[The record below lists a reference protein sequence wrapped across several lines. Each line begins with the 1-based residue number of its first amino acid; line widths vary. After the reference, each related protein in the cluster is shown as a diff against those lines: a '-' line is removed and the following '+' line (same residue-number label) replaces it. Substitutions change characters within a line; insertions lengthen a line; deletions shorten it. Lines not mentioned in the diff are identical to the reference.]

1 MNFVDSIIKKRDG
14 GKLTKEEI
22 AFFVKGV
29 TDGTLP
35 DYQISALLM
44 AIFLKGM
51 DTEETAQLTME
62 MAHSGGM
69 FDLSAL
75 AGCKV
80 DKHSTGGVAD
90 TTTLILAPLVAS
102 VDVPV
107 VKMSGR
113 GLGFSGGTIDKLES
127 IPGFRVDVTEE
138 EALRFAKESGI
149 VLMSQT
155 DNLTPAD
162 KKLYALRD
170 VTGTVDSIPLIAAS
184 IMSKKIAAGAD
195 AIVLDVKCGSGAFMK
210 NAADAERLA
219 GIMADMGR
227 HVGRRV
233 TAVISSMAQPLGMY
247 IGNSLEV
254 MEAIEVL
261 KGNVGGDLLEVSLT
275 LGANMLLLAERVQSE
290 EEGKG
295 AQAHIVALDGV
306 AIVVNPE
313 NTVED
318 LTVDQIAQIFKGE
331 ITNWKDLGGADE
343 EIAVYGREAGSGTRG
358 AFEELVGVEDAC
370 KYLNEYSSTGDVIG
384 NVASNPSAIGYAS
397 LSAVSDNVKAVK
409 VNGVDC
415 TEATVQDGTYEIQRP
430 FVMITKDGTQLS
442 DAAQA
447 FLDFAMSADAA
458 SLIAQAGAVPPAAK

>member
-1 MNFVDSIIKKRDG
+1 MKKLFSLALAAAMALSMLTGCG
-14 GKLTKEEI
+14 GNSGNANDANGSDI
-22 AFFVKGV
+22 QAG
-29 TDGTLP
+29 
-35 DYQISALLM
+35 Q
-44 AIFLKGM
+44 
-51 DTEETAQLTME
+51 TAQLSGVVNANGSTSME
-62 MAHSGGM
+62 
-69 FDLSAL
+69 
-75 AGCKV
+75 KV
-80 DKHSTGGVAD
+80 MQVLIEAFQEQQPNVTVNYTG
-90 TTTLILAPLVAS
+90 S
-102 VDVPV
+102 
-107 VKMSGR
+107 
-113 GLGFSGGTIDKLES
+113 
-127 IPGFRVDVTEE
+127 
-138 EALRFAKESGI
+138 
-149 VLMSQT
+149 
-155 DNLTPAD
+155 
-162 KKLYALRD
+162 
-170 VTGTVDSIPLIAAS
+170 
-184 IMSKKIAAGAD
+184 
-195 AIVLDVKCGSGAFMK
+195 GSGAGVTS
-210 NAADAERLA
+210 AIDGTADLGLA
-219 GIMADMGR
+219 SRA
-227 HVGRRV
+227 
-233 TAVISSMAQPLGMY
+233 
-247 IGNSLEV
+247 
-254 MEAIEVL
+254 L
-261 KGNVGGDLLEVSLT
+261 K
-275 LGANMLLLAERVQSE
+275 SE

-318 LTVDQIAQIFKGE
+318 LTVDEIAQIFKGE

-415 TEATVQDGTYEIQRP
+415 AEATVQDGTYEIQRP

>member
-1 MNFVDSIIKKRDG
+1 MPSHVG
-14 GKLTKEEI
+14 A
-22 AFFVKGV
+22 AFF
-29 TDGTLP
+29 LP
-35 DYQISALLM
+35 FYILQRLNVALVLH
-44 AIFLKGM
+44 F
-51 DTEETAQLTME
+51 TM
-62 MAHSGGM
+62 GRYTV
-69 FDLSAL
+69 
-75 AGCKV
+75 GCKV
-80 DKHSTGGVAD
+80 KAKENTGGRQLSYKRRITMKKLFSLALAAAMALSMLTGCGGNSGNAND
-90 TTTLILAPLVAS
+90 TNGSDAQGSQA
-102 VDVPV
+102 
-107 VKMSGR
+107 
-113 GLGFSGGTIDKLES
+113 
-127 IPGFRVDVTEE
+127 
-138 EALRFAKESGI
+138 
-149 VLMSQT
+149 SQT
-155 DNLTPAD
+155 EQLSGVVNTNGSTSMEKVMQVLIEAFQEQQPN
-162 KKLYALRD
+162 
-170 VTGTVDSIPLIAAS
+170 VTVNYTGS
-184 IMSKKIAAGAD
+184 
-195 AIVLDVKCGSGAFMK
+195 GSGAGVTS
-210 NAADAERLA
+210 AID
-219 GIMADMGR
+219 GTADMGLASR
-227 HVGRRV
+227 
-233 TAVISSMAQPLGMY
+233 A
-247 IGNSLEV
+247 
-254 MEAIEVL
+254 L
-261 KGNVGGDLLEVSLT
+261 K
-275 LGANMLLLAERVQSE
+275 SE

-397 LSAVSDNVKAVK
+397 LSAVRDNVKAVK

>member
-1 MNFVDSIIKKRDG
+1 MPSHVG
-14 GKLTKEEI
+14 A
-22 AFFVKGV
+22 AFF
-29 TDGTLP
+29 LP
-35 DYQISALLM
+35 FYILQRLNVALVLH
-44 AIFLKGM
+44 F
-51 DTEETAQLTME
+51 TM
-62 MAHSGGM
+62 GRYTV
-69 FDLSAL
+69 
-75 AGCKV
+75 GCKV
-80 DKHSTGGVAD
+80 KAKENTGGRQPSYKRRIIMKK
-90 TTTLILAPLVAS
+90 LFSLALAAAMALS
-102 VDVPV
+102 
-107 VKMSGR
+107 MLTGCGGNSGNANDAN
-113 GLGFSGGTIDKLES
+113 GSDANAQGSQ
-127 IPGFRVDVTEE
+127 
-138 EALRFAKESGI
+138 A
-149 VLMSQT
+149 SQT
-155 DNLTPAD
+155 EQLSGVVNTNGSTSMEKVMQVLIEAFKEQQPN
-162 KKLYALRD
+162 
-170 VTGTVDSIPLIAAS
+170 VTVNYTGS
-184 IMSKKIAAGAD
+184 
-195 AIVLDVKCGSGAFMK
+195 GSGAGVTS
-210 NAADAERLA
+210 AIDGTADLGLA
-219 GIMADMGR
+219 SRA
-227 HVGRRV
+227 
-233 TAVISSMAQPLGMY
+233 
-247 IGNSLEV
+247 
-254 MEAIEVL
+254 L
-261 KGNVGGDLLEVSLT
+261 K
-275 LGANMLLLAERVQSE
+275 SE

-430 FVMITKDGTQLS
+430 FVMITKDDTQLS

>member
-1 MNFVDSIIKKRDG
+1 MKKLFSLALAAAMALSMLTGCG
-14 GKLTKEEI
+14 GNSSN
-22 AFFVKGV
+22 AN
-29 TDGTLP
+29 
-35 DYQISALLM
+35 
-44 AIFLKGM
+44 
-51 DTEETAQLTME
+51 DTNGSDAQGSQAGQTAQLSGVVNTNGSTSME
-62 MAHSGGM
+62 
-69 FDLSAL
+69 
-75 AGCKV
+75 KV
-80 DKHSTGGVAD
+80 MQVLIEAFQEQQPNVTVNYTG
-90 TTTLILAPLVAS
+90 S
-102 VDVPV
+102 
-107 VKMSGR
+107 
-113 GLGFSGGTIDKLES
+113 
-127 IPGFRVDVTEE
+127 
-138 EALRFAKESGI
+138 
-149 VLMSQT
+149 
-155 DNLTPAD
+155 
-162 KKLYALRD
+162 
-170 VTGTVDSIPLIAAS
+170 
-184 IMSKKIAAGAD
+184 
-195 AIVLDVKCGSGAFMK
+195 GSGAGVTS
-210 NAADAERLA
+210 AIDGTADLGLA
-219 GIMADMGR
+219 SRA
-227 HVGRRV
+227 
-233 TAVISSMAQPLGMY
+233 
-247 IGNSLEV
+247 
-254 MEAIEVL
+254 L
-261 KGNVGGDLLEVSLT
+261 K
-275 LGANMLLLAERVQSE
+275 SE

-343 EIAVYGREAGSGTRG
+343 EIAVYGREAGSGTRC

-409 VNGVDC
+409 VNGADC

>member
-1 MNFVDSIIKKRDG
+1 M
-14 GKLTKEEI
+14 
-22 AFFVKGV
+22 
-29 TDGTLP
+29 LP
-35 DYQISALLM
+35 FYILQRLNVALVLH
-44 AIFLKGM
+44 F
-51 DTEETAQLTME
+51 TM
-62 MAHSGGM
+62 GRYTV
-69 FDLSAL
+69 
-75 AGCKV
+75 GCKV
-80 DKHSTGGVAD
+80 KAKENTGGRQPSYKRR
-90 TTTLILAPLVAS
+90 II
-102 VDVPV
+102 
-107 VKMSGR
+107 M
-113 GLGFSGGTIDKLES
+113 
-127 IPGFRVDVTEE
+127 
-138 EALRFAKESGI
+138 
-149 VLMSQT
+149 
-155 DNLTPAD
+155 
-162 KKLYALRD
+162 KKLFSLALAAAMALSMLTGCGGNSSNAND
-170 VTGTVDSIPLIAAS
+170 ANGSDAQGSQAGQTEQLSGVVNTNGSTSMEKVMQVLIEAFQEQQPNVTVNYTGS
-184 IMSKKIAAGAD
+184 
-195 AIVLDVKCGSGAFMK
+195 GSGAGVTS
-210 NAADAERLA
+210 AIDGTADLGLA
-219 GIMADMGR
+219 SRA
-227 HVGRRV
+227 
-233 TAVISSMAQPLGMY
+233 
-247 IGNSLEV
+247 
-254 MEAIEVL
+254 L
-261 KGNVGGDLLEVSLT
+261 K
-275 LGANMLLLAERVQSE
+275 SE

-318 LTVDQIAQIFKGE
+318 LTVDEIAQIFKGE

-397 LSAVSDNVKAVK
+397 LSAVRDNVKAVK

>member
-1 MNFVDSIIKKRDG
+1 MPSHFG
-14 GKLTKEEI
+14 A
-22 AFFVKGV
+22 AFL
-29 TDGTLP
+29 LP
-35 DYQISALLM
+35 FYILQRLNVALVLH
-44 AIFLKGM
+44 F
-51 DTEETAQLTME
+51 TM
-62 MAHSGGM
+62 GRYTV
-69 FDLSAL
+69 
-75 AGCKV
+75 GCKV
-80 DKHSTGGVAD
+80 KAKENTGGRQPSYKRRI
-90 TTTLILAPLVAS
+90 T
-102 VDVPV
+102 
-107 VKMSGR
+107 M
-113 GLGFSGGTIDKLES
+113 
-127 IPGFRVDVTEE
+127 
-138 EALRFAKESGI
+138 
-149 VLMSQT
+149 
-155 DNLTPAD
+155 
-162 KKLYALRD
+162 KKLFSLALAAAMALSMLTGCGGNSSNAND
-170 VTGTVDSIPLIAAS
+170 TNGSDAQGSQAGQTEQLSGVVNTNGSTSMEKVMQVLIEAFQEQQPNVTVNYTGS
-184 IMSKKIAAGAD
+184 
-195 AIVLDVKCGSGAFMK
+195 GSGAGVTS
-210 NAADAERLA
+210 AIDGTADLGLA
-219 GIMADMGR
+219 SRA
-227 HVGRRV
+227 
-233 TAVISSMAQPLGMY
+233 
-247 IGNSLEV
+247 
-254 MEAIEVL
+254 L
-261 KGNVGGDLLEVSLT
+261 K
-275 LGANMLLLAERVQSE
+275 SE